1 MSQITIQCR
10 LVASPSTRQ
19 QLWTLMTQRNTPL
32 INELLKQIAQ
42 HPDFE
47 TWRQKGKIPAGT
59 IKQLCEPLKADSRFI
74 GQPGRFY
81 TSAITLVDYIYK
93 SWLKVQQR
101 LQRKL
106 EKQTRWLAMLKSD
119 EELVNQSN
127 CSLEVIRTT
136 ASKILAPLTSK
147 NSSPTPNPTKGKK
160 SKKRQTSEPN
170 SSVFQALW
178 QAYDKTEDI
187 LIRNAICYLLKNG
200 CKVPNRE
207 EDNEKFAK
215 RRRQTEIRI
224 SRLEEQLDSR
234 IPKGRDLMGETWL
247 ETLIAATS
255 TVPENESEAR
265 SWQDRL
271 LTKPQSLPFPV
282 NYESNEDLTW
292 SKNSKGRL
300 CVKFNGLRRKHTF
313 QIYCDQRQLKW
324 FQRFLEDQ
332 QIKRESKDQHSSSLF
347 TLRSGRIAW
356 ALGKGKG
363 DPWNI
368 HHLTLYCT
376 LDTRLWTA
384 EGTEQVRQEKA
395 DDIAKTLTRMK
406 EKGDL
411 NEKKEASIR
420 RKNSTLTRI
429 NNPFPRPSQ
438 PLYQGRSHIVVG
450 ISLGLKKP
458 ATVAIVDGTTGEAI
472 TYRSIRQLL
481 GDNYKL
487 FNRQRQEKQ
496 RQSHQRHKAQKTAA
510 SNQFGESELGEYV
523 DRLLAKEIVT
533 LAQTYQAGSIV
544 LPKLE
549 DMREL
554 VQSEIQTRAEQ
565 KIPGY
570 VEGQQKYAKQYRV
583 NVHQWSYGRLIE
595 NIQVQ
600 AAKIGISIEQGQQPV
615 GGSPQEKAKGIAI
628 AAYHSRLNP

>member
-1 MSQITIQCR
+1 
-10 LVASPSTRQ
+10 L
-19 QLWTLMTQRNTPL
+19 
-32 INELLKQIAQ
+32 
-42 HPDFE
+42 
-47 TWRQKGKIPAGT
+47 
-59 IKQLCEPLKADSRFI
+59 
-74 GQPGRFY
+74 
-81 TSAITLVDYIYK
+81 
-93 SWLKVQQR
+93 
-101 LQRKL
+101 
-106 EKQTRWLAMLKSD
+106 
-119 EELVNQSN
+119 
-127 CSLEVIRTT
+127 
-136 ASKILAPLTSK
+136 
-147 NSSPTPNPTKGKK
+147 
-160 SKKRQTSEPN
+160 SE
-170 SSVFQALW
+170 
-178 QAYDKTEDI
+178 
-187 LIRNAICYLLKNG
+187 
-200 CKVPNRE
+200 
-207 EDNEKFAK
+207 
-215 RRRQTEIRI
+215 
-224 SRLEEQLDSR
+224 
-234 IPKGRDLMGETWL
+234 
-247 ETLIAATS
+247 
-255 TVPENESEAR
+255 
-265 SWQDRL
+265 
-271 LTKPQSLPFPV
+271 
-282 NYESNEDLTW
+282 
-292 SKNSKGRL
+292 
-300 CVKFNGLRRKHTF
+300 HTF

-356 ALGKGKG
+356 ASGQGKGA
-363 DPWNI
+363 PWNI

-395 DDIAKTLTRMK
+395 DDIAKTLTNMK

-411 NEKKEASIR
+411 NEKQQAFIQ
-420 RKNSTLTRI
+420 RKNSTLARL

-438 PLYQGRSHIVVG
+438 PLYQGQSHILVG
-450 ISLGLKKP
+450 ISLGLEKP
-458 ATVAIVDGTTGEAI
+458 ATASIVDGTTGEAI
-472 TYRSIRQLL
+472 AYRSIRQLL

-496 RQSHQRHKAQKTAA
+496 RQSHQRHKAQKSAA

-583 NVHQWSYGRLIE
+583 NVHQWSYGRLME

-615 GGSPQEKAKGIAI
+615 RGSPQEKAKEMAI
-628 AAYHSRLNP
+628 AAYRSRLNP